1 MMFKTVTWFDRLAST
16 QTYIKQHP
24 ELEAGSVI
32 AALFQEAGYGRQGAP
47 WHSDA
52 SANLL
57 FSFKVPTTH
66 ASAYRWWVSVLIAL
80 VELCHEE
87 GIQASI
93 KPPNDL
99 YIGGRKAAGILVET
113 RQELSLMGYVG
124 VGLNVHQ
131 TQFETDLNATSLTLE
146 TGKTYALKPLLK
158 RLLNK
163 IEKAHTVSLDE
174 ARRWYANHLALDGFS
189 IHYEGQQLKPLKRTS
204 DGFVLVEKMRVDPWK
219 LVYEPIDK
227 IKNSSA

>member
-1 MMFKTVTWFDRLAST
+1 MFKTIIWFDRLPST
-16 QTYIKQHP
+16 QTYLKQHP
-24 ELEAGSVI
+24 ELDTGSVI
-32 AALFQEAGYGRQGAP
+32 AAHFQEAGYGRQGAP
-47 WHSDA
+47 WHSEA
-52 SANLL
+52 GTNLL

-66 ASAYRWWVSVLIAL
+66 DTAYRWWVSVLIAL

-99 YIGGRKAAGILVET
+99 YVSGHKMAGILVET
-113 RQELSLMGYVG
+113 RQESRLMGYVG

-131 TQFETDLNATSLTLE
+131 TQFAADLNASSFTLE

-158 RLLNK
+158 RLLSK

-174 ARRWYANHLALDGFS
+174 ARRWYANYLAFEGFS
-189 IHYEGQQLKPLKRTS
+189 IHYEGQPITRLERTS
-204 DGFVLVEKMRVDPWK
+204 EGYILVENMRVDPWK
-219 LVYEPIDK
+219 LVYEPIVK
-227 IKNSSA
+227 IKN